1 MATRGVDVYMDDSK
15 GRSKGKGG
23 RRSEGTSWW
32 SGTSSWSDQ
41 RYTAFGTPPPFNA
54 TYDTEFTGDPMN
66 LNDDNGDPPVHR
78 RRR

>member
-32 SGTSSWSDQ
+32 SGTSTWSDQ

-66 LNDDNGDPPVHR
+66 LNEDTGDPPVHR